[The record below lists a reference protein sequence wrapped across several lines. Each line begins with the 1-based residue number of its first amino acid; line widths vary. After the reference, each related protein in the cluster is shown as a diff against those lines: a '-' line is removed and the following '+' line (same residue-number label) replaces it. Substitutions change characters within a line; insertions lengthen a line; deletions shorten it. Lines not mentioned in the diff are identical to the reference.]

1 MSLLAP
7 SRAAT
12 GLPGALRRELLVL
25 GAALAF
31 GVLAVPP
38 LLWVAGPRALGPYAG
53 GGVTAIVANFFRG
66 LASGSIA
73 CWLVALGPYLVLMLL
88 RALVAVMRSPPLED

>member
-1 MSLLAP
+1 MSFLAL
-7 SRAAT
+7 SRDAA
-12 GLPGALRRELLVL
+12 GLPGALRRELLLL
-25 GAALAF
+25 GAALAC

-73 CWLVALGPYLVLMLL
+73 FWLVALGPYLVLTAL
-88 RALVAVMRSPPLED
+88 RALVALLRSRSLEN